1 MDGLENVAS
10 VETQE
15 VAAPGT
21 QEETVNQTET
31 QTEQNAEQESG
42 AEGAEVAAAETKTEE
57 DSRFANVRRKAE
69 EEARLKYESQ
79 YRQINDDVKRLF
91 GGYKNPETGKAI
103 ETMADYLEAY
113 EAQQRLAQQEEL
125 RQKGI
130 DPNML
135 NEIINNS
142 PVVRQAQAAME
153 QQIKSESERKL
164 AEDLKEL
171 GKIDPSIKST
181 EDLLNHPSY
190 PQIYEYVSKHGLSL
204 PDAYKLANYSTLNA
218 RQEAAVKQAA
228 INQVKG
234 KNHLETTG
242 KGVADGDNLVDV
254 PESTLREYRKF
265 YPDLT
270 DHELKVKY
278 NSFLTIK

>member
-79 YRQINDDVKRLF
+79 QRQIDDEVKRWF

-103 ETMADYLEAY
+103 ETMADYLAAY
-113 EAQQRLAQQEEL
+113 AAQQRLAQEEEL

-130 DPNML
+130 DPQML
-135 NEIINNS
+135 NELINNS
-142 PVVRQAQAAME
+142 PVVRQAQAAM
-153 QQIKSESERKL
+153 QQTMKTEAERKL

-171 GKIDPSIKST
+171 GKIDPAIKGE

-204 PDAYKLANYSTLNA
+204 PDAYKLANYSTLSAKNT
-218 RQEAAVKQAA
+218 AAVKQAA
-228 INQVKG
+228 INQAKG
-234 KNHLETTG
+234 KQHLEATG
-242 KGVADGDNLVDV
+242 NGMASNDNLVEV
-254 PESTLREYRKF
+254 PAGLMSEYKKF
-265 YPDLT
+265 YPGLSET
-270 DHELKVKY
+270 DIKTKY
-278 NSFLTIK
+278 NEHLKKN